1 MPWTLWTKWTEWTR
15 WTVVAAW
22 GEIHGGHKTCP
33 YKQNSHA
40 FSIFFTN
47 LRSGCSKPTK
57 PPAMRTIKIFLASSN
72 ELEADRQAFKLE
84 IGSKNNSL
92 KDMGVFL
99 YLDIWED
106 LSTMMSQTR
115 SQDEYNKQIGA
126 ADLFVLLAW
135 NKVGKYTEE
144 EFDVAYRLFKSS
156 GKPSIFTWVKEP
168 PQAAEPTLQTF
179 KDKLSGLGHFP
190 AFYKD
195 AADLLL
201 QFNKE
206 LDRLDLSSMGKIDD
220 TAGIYVDNRGANIKN
235 QFNSGTFNNPTFQ

>member
-1 MPWTLWTKWTEWTR
+1 
-15 WTVVAAW
+15 
-22 GEIHGGHKTCP
+22 
-33 YKQNSHA
+33 
-40 FSIFFTN
+40 
-47 LRSGCSKPTK
+47 
-57 PPAMRTIKIFLASSN
+57 MRTITIFLASSN

-115 SQDEYNKQIGA
+115 SQDEYNKKIGV
-126 ADLFVLLAW
+126 ADIFVLLAW

-144 EFDVAYRLFKSS
+144 EFDTAYRLFKST
-156 GKPSIFTWVKEP
+156 GKPLIFTRFKEP

-179 KDKLSGLGHFP
+179 KDKLTGLGHFP

-206 LDRLDLSSMGKIDD
+206 LDRLDLSSMGKIGDA
-220 TAGIYVDNRGANIKN
+220 AGIYVDNRGANIKN
-235 QFNSGTFNNPTFQ
+235 QFNGGVFNNPTFQ